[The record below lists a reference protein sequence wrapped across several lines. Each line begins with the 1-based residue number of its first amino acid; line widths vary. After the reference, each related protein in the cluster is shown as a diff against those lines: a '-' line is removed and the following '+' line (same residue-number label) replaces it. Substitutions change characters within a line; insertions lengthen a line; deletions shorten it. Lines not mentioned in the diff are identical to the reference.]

1 MRIVLTFVLNAGL
14 NLALGLVIA
23 GLLGPAEY
31 GRFAVGST
39 VGVVLAMSLF
49 DWLRLS
55 ATRFYGE
62 ASRTADPAIRTTLNA
77 SYTGLAGLL
86 VVVASIAA
94 FLHVDFGLGAALLA
108 AAALS
113 GLSNGV
119 FDFYAA
125 LARAR
130 FLDRTYARLVI
141 IKNILAFALGVGA
154 AVATHD
160 PAWALAASSLGA
172 ILAVFPVH
180 GALRDSHPGA
190 KRGSLA
196 HLRSFAAYGFP
207 VVAANIVF
215 QVVILANR
223 ASAATT
229 FGFADSGQLS
239 LATDMSLRLFL
250 AVGSAIDVLLF
261 QLAVRAEAE
270 GERGA
275 AEAQLRFNAVAVTAV
290 LTLLAVGYAMT
301 LPAFTELLVPMHYR
315 GDFAR
320 LTLLLLPGLLLFSI
334 AQFAINPMFQVARR
348 TGPVLAASGVA
359 ILCDALGVAFL
370 PSSAGIGGVALVHG
384 ASLAVS
390 SLALTLVALRKP
402 AHRPAL
408 ADGVRLAAAAVLA
421 ALAMWPLRT
430 IGPAWLSLGV
440 GTLVGTLVFCTAA
453 VLFDLAKLRGRLL
466 SRLSGKMSEPLL
478 RPIA

>member
-39 VGVVLAMSLF
+39 IGVVLAMSLF

-62 ASRTADPAIRTTLNA
+62 GSRTADPAIRTTLNA
-77 SYTGLAGLL
+77 SYIGLSGLL
-86 VVVASIAA
+86 VAVAALAA
-94 FLHVDFGLGAALLA
+94 VLQLDFGLGAALLA

-113 GLSNGV
+113 GLSNGL

-141 IKNILAFALGVGA
+141 IKNVLAFAMGVGA

-172 ILAVFPVH
+172 ILAVLPVH
-180 GALRDSHPGA
+180 AGLRDGDTGS
-190 KRGSLA
+190 KRGSLV

-223 ASAATT
+223 ASAASA
-229 FGFADSGQLS
+229 FGYADSGQLS

-250 AVGSAIDVLLF
+250 AIGSAIDVLLF

-290 LTLLAVGYAMT
+290 LTLLATGYAMT
-301 LPAFTELLVPMHYR
+301 LPAFTQLLVPVHYR
-315 GDFAR
+315 SDFAR
-320 LTLLLLPGLLLFSI
+320 LTMLLLPGLLLFSI

-359 ILCDALGVAFL
+359 ILCDAIGLACL
-370 PSSAGIGGVALVHG
+370 LSSARIGGVALVHG

-390 SLALTLVALRKP
+390 SVALTIVALRKP

-408 ADGVRLAAAAVLA
+408 ADGVRIASAAALA
-421 ALAMWPLRT
+421 ALAMWPLRA
-430 IGPAWLSLGV
+430 IGPPWLSLGL
-440 GTLVGTLVFCTAA
+440 GTLVGTLVFGTAA
-453 VLFDLAKLRGRLL
+453 ILFDLAGLRGRLL
-466 SRLSGKMSEPLL
+466 SRLSGKMSGPLL
-478 RPIA
+478 RPTA